1 MLRVPVHVTVQPYM
15 DVLKLALP
23 YAPSVNRIWR
33 RGKHATYKDKKAVD
47 FNAAVLAERYRLVPD
62 ATTIFPAGVQVDV
75 DVVMHPKRTKVV
87 ARKPDTY
94 DPLTVQRTDLDA
106 PLKVLFDSM
115 QHAGI
120 FENDKQIVKIAVEL
134 GAPMDGGGLTV
145 VARGVSP

>member
-1 MLRVPVHVTVQPYM
+1 MDLIKLR
-15 DVLKLALP
+15 LP

-62 ATTIFPAGVQVDV
+62 VSIIFPAGVAVCV
-75 DVVMHPKRTKVV
+75 DVVMHPKLTKVV
-87 ARKPDTY
+87 ARKPFSY

-120 FENDKQIVKIAVEL
+120 FDNDKQIVRLAAEL
-134 GAPMDGGGLTV
+134 GNPVEDGGLTV
-145 VARGVSP
+145 LVRSVKP